1 MLQNDFESNCC
12 CELIQRTH
20 SNNANLF
27 KKIYNKRLNSDVNPH
42 GALQN
47 ISSLWENVLLVK
59 RRLESGRLKERKQLH

>member
-1 MLQNDFESNCC
+1 MILRVTAVVNWFKEHTATMLIY
-12 CELIQRTH
+12 L
-20 SNNANLF
+20 
-27 KKIYNKRLNSDVNPH
+27 KKLYNKRLNSDVNPH